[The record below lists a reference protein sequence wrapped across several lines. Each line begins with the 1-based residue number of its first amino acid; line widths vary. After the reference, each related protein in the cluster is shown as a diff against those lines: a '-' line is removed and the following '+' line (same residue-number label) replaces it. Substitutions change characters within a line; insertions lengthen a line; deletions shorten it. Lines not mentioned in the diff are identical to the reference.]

1 MVVMEVDGGG
11 WRWMEVDGGGW
22 TEIHGDF
29 LHSGRCEVEKVVQ
42 SLFGDKLDELLLLL
56 HKTRSHACMH
66 TERYFGKANEFKS
79 LRYV

>member
-1 MVVMEVDGGG
+1 
-11 WRWMEVDGGGW
+11 VDGGGW

-56 HKTRSHACMH
+56 HKDTQPCMYAYRAIFW
-66 TERYFGKANEFKS
+66 ESK
-79 LRYV
+79 